1 MQMSRP
7 LFSWQ
12 TEVGFF
18 DTWEPPRPVLLG
30 QVGFFDHFTVS
41 MSHSAQA
48 LAVEPWNEFD
58 QRFGALMREA
68 AVGRRSSY
76 RSPTS
81 PQAGLRASQLHSLV
95 HGSIPAMTG
104 TRRSGRSPG
113 QSAITTLSPGQQNC
127 WNRSHNPLVAGSSP
141 VDLACEAPGQSQ
153 LSFS

>member
-12 TEVGFF
+12 TEVRVLRYMG
-18 DTWEPPRPVLLG
+18 TAKARPPWTSR
-30 QVGFFDHFTVS
+30 FFDHFTVS